1 MTISEKIKIVRDE
14 FCNGSNTEFAKIMGE
29 KPNTTSN
36 WINRGAS
43 PDIGEAVLLKFPE
56 VSRAW
61 MLADEG
67 NMLNSTE
74 KEKNNVTPVPEDD
87 YMMVE
92 FEDLETA
99 AGKLGCGEISVLP
112 EKKTRLVP
120 REYEKG
126 DYLVVRV
133 HGQSM
138 NDGTGRSIYE
148 DDELLI
154 KQYYD
159 SHLNMPIRTKLF
171 VITTREGSVVKQ
183 ITKVN
188 KESNTITCHSF
199 NPLYEDYEIGIEELL
214 QVFTV
219 EKKVKSKIIF

>member
-1 MTISEKIKIVRDE
+1 MTALKNRTIQFLEHLGIGQKAFEKKVGIS
-14 FCNGSNTEFAKIMGE
+14 NGYVNNMGE
-29 KPNTTSN
+29 SIGSKILNKINNTYPELNTD
-36 WINRGAS
+36 WLLTGK
-43 PDIGEAVLLKFPE
+43 GE
-56 VSRAW
+56 
-61 MLADEG
+61 
-67 NMLNSTE
+67 MLNSTE
-74 KEKNNVTPVPEDD
+74 KEKNNVTPVPEND

-99 AGKLGCGEISVLP
+99 AGELGCGEISVLP

-154 KQYYD
+154 RQYYD
-159 SHLNMPIRTKLF
+159 GYLNMPIRTRLF

-183 ITKVN
+183 ITK
-188 KESNTITCHSF
+188 IDRDRGIIICHSF
-199 NPLYEDYEIGIEELL
+199 NPLYEDYEVNIEELL